1 MTNCK
6 VLSFQEIHRTNQ
18 FFTDCEECVNL
29 NYRKNLELEYENE
42 KNQQAKVDLMY
53 WKNRATE
60 EQSQELVNVYEN
72 FQKELSKRQALN
84 GMRETPGMKPGDESL
99 KTPFNYEINIPSNT
113 STPRGPAISLSDLS
127 GPVRVSNGSTA
138 RANAVLD
145 TDSAI
150 SNVLR
155 GADSLIR
162 RMENNAQ
169 PSNTA
174 RQGLSIS
181 PDILANSRAGL
192 RPANT
197 RPASAAPPSN
207 TSQRAQQ
214 SGALMDELRA
224 SLASRASRGSR
235 RSSVAQL
242 SSPSSSAISNASSVL
257 ANVAEVQLRRRGR
270 PVNVDLTDSEVRGI
284 VGNAVND
291 AVSGSGL
298 RKKKTISRKNCL
310 M

>member
-6 VLSFQEIHRTNQ
+6 VLSFQEIHKTNQ
-18 FFTDCEECVNL
+18 FFTDCEQCVNL

-42 KNQQAKVDLMY
+42 KTQQAKVDLMY

-72 FQKELSKRQALN
+72 FQKELNKRQAIN
-84 GMRETPGMKPGDESL
+84 GMRETPGMRPGDESL
-99 KTPFNYEINIPSNT
+99 MTPSNYEINIPSNT
-113 STPRGPAISLSDLS
+113 STPRGQPLSLSDLS
-127 GPVRVSNGSTA
+127 GPVRVSNGGTA
-138 RANAVLD
+138 RVNAVLD
-145 TDSAI
+145 
-150 SNVLR
+150 

-162 RMENNAQ
+162 RMEA
-169 PSNTA
+169 PVS
-174 RQGLSIS
+174 RGGLNIS
-181 PDILANSRAGL
+181 PDVLANSRAGL

-214 SGALMDELRA
+214 SSALMDELRA

-242 SSPSSSAISNASSVL
+242 SNPSSSAISNASSVL
-257 ANVAEVQLRRRGR
+257 ANVAEQQVRPRGR
-270 PVNVDLTDSEVRGI
+270 PPAVDLTASEIRGL
-284 VGNAVND
+284 VDNAVDD

-298 RKKKTISRKNCL
+298 KGKKRAPAKKKLKTVGKKKNSL